1 MTEREG
7 DATPPTPP
15 TPAKA
20 PIVAREN
27 LQGHYAGFA
36 SRFAAFVAD
45 MVVIT
50 GAFILVLAAINFAAG
65 ILTGKDITF
74 NKANLWV
81 IIAYVIWAFIYFA
94 Y

>member
-1 MTEREG
+1 
-7 DATPPTPP
+7 
-15 TPAKA
+15 
-20 PIVAREN
+20 
-27 LQGHYAGFA
+27 
-36 SRFAAFVAD
+36 